1 MKANALILEGKK
13 LLFADIQKILPERFH
28 KKTIEIR
35 LIYDILLKPL
45 VKLKQAGMLIEL
57 KYSCNFMP
65 VIILLP

>member
-1 MKANALILEGKK
+1 MKANALILEGEK
-13 LLFADIQKILPERFH
+13 LLFADIQKILPERFY

-35 LIYDILLKPL
+35 LIYNILLKPL

-57 KYSCNFMP
+57 KHSCNFMP